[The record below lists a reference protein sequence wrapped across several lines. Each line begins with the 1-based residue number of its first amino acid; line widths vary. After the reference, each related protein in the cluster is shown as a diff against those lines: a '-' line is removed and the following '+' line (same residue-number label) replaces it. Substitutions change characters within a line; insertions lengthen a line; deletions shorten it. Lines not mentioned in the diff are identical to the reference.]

1 MKTLNYLWTLLFAV
15 VMSVGLAACDED
27 DENVNAPQ
35 ELYGTWYYYGDA
47 ITFNPDGTGTWAYS
61 DGERETYSY
70 SYDAGNGVLIISA
83 YGETEQLRIVSLT
96 SDTLVLEDSYGDT
109 MTLRRNIS
117 DGDLD
122 PDYGEQGGG
131 ETAPPAGDE
140 DFDMSAPSDLLPVAD
155 LYPEI
160 SGKYQ
165 VSNTESGIS
174 SIEMMGNGHYLLRKA
189 PTYYSKKMNAAKK
202 EALTKGIYHDTSIET
217 EDLIYGC
224 FTKLSDMQYEL
235 DGFGTLQVARRDA
248 QNVVVD
254 IVLTDYTGTS
264 IELNVN
270 LEETVG
276 ELMTGNTALLCG
288 RFWQLVKDQCTVWVN
303 DKLGFNGIYYAEED
317 RVSVLVNDIMA
328 SPDYFFDFGDETT
341 MEAFFSPFG
350 TAVFF
355 NRDGSAGVSLWRWG
369 NESEGTIY
377 MYDVYEGTEEGGNSQ
392 LAFSEDRMTI
402 TSSYSYNGQSESY
415 VTLCKA
421 LD

>member
-1 MKTLNYLWTLLFAV
+1 MKKLSYLWTLLFAV

-47 ITFNPDGTGTWAYS
+47 ITFNPDGTGTWVYS
-61 DGERETYSY
+61 DGEKDTYSY
-70 SYDAGNGVLIISA
+70 SYDAGNGILTISA
-83 YGETEQLRIVSLT
+83 YGETEQIRVVSLT
-96 SDTLVLEDSYGDT
+96 SDTLILEDSYGDT
-109 MTLRRNIS
+109 MTLRRNNS
-117 DGDLD
+117 DSDLN
-122 PDYGEQGGG
+122 PDSGNQGSG
-131 ETAPPAGDE
+131 ETTPAEDE
-140 DFDMSAPSDLLPVAD
+140 DFDMSAPSNLQPVAD

-165 VSNTESGIS
+165 VANTESGIS

-328 SPDYFFDFGDETT
+328 SPDYFFDFGDTLDIDQQKYPIQE
-341 MEAFFSPFG
+341 
-350 TAVFF
+350 V
-355 NRDGSAGVSLWRWG
+355 VH
-369 NESEGTIY
+369 
-377 MYDVYEGTEEGGNSQ
+377 Q
-392 LAFSEDRMTI
+392 LLLF
-402 TSSYSYNGQSESY
+402 Q
-415 VTLCKA
+415 
-421 LD
+421 

>member
-1 MKTLNYLWTLLFAV
+1 
-15 VMSVGLAACDED
+15 
-27 DENVNAPQ
+27 
-35 ELYGTWYYYGDA
+35 
-47 ITFNPDGTGTWAYS
+47 
-61 DGERETYSY
+61 
-70 SYDAGNGVLIISA
+70 
-83 YGETEQLRIVSLT
+83 
-96 SDTLVLEDSYGDT
+96 

-264 IELNVN
+264 MELNVN
-270 LEETVG
+270 LEETAG
-276 ELMTGNTALLCG
+276 NLMTGNTALLCG
-288 RFWQLVKDQCTVWVN
+288 RFWQLVKGPMHSMGERQIG
-303 DKLGFNGIYYAEED
+303 L
-317 RVSVLVNDIMA
+317 
-328 SPDYFFDFGDETT
+328 
-341 MEAFFSPFG
+341 
-350 TAVFF
+350 
-355 NRDGSAGVSLWRWG
+355 
-369 NESEGTIY
+369 
-377 MYDVYEGTEEGGNSQ
+377 
-392 LAFSEDRMTI
+392 
-402 TSSYSYNGQSESY
+402 
-415 VTLCKA
+415 
-421 LD
+421 

>member
-1 MKTLNYLWTLLFAV
+1 
-15 VMSVGLAACDED
+15 
-27 DENVNAPQ
+27 
-35 ELYGTWYYYGDA
+35 
-47 ITFNPDGTGTWAYS
+47 
-61 DGERETYSY
+61 
-70 SYDAGNGVLIISA
+70 
-83 YGETEQLRIVSLT
+83 
-96 SDTLVLEDSYGDT
+96 
-109 MTLRRNIS
+109 
-117 DGDLD
+117 
-122 PDYGEQGGG
+122 
-131 ETAPPAGDE
+131 
-140 DFDMSAPSDLLPVAD
+140 MSAPSNLQPVAD

-165 VSNTESGIS
+165 VANTESGIS

-235 DGFGTLQVARRDA
+235 DGFGTFQVARRDA

-341 MEAFFSPFG
+341 TRSALESLGRTIDSAKSALLSDASYDGFVDFLKTQINDFTADFGDMNDVVDNLSEVTSWENELRSLAPLYTEVIKLSNDEEFSF
-350 TAVFF
+350 
-355 NRDGSAGVSLWRWG
+355 R
-369 NESEGTIY
+369 E
-377 MYDVYEGTEEGGNSQ
+377 
-392 LAFSEDRMTI
+392 
-402 TSSYSYNGQSESY
+402 Y
-415 VTLCKA
+415 VA
-421 LD
+421 MRSIFE